1 MSTEVTSASM
11 ATFSPN
17 DIEALGVR
25 AEAMVESLGT
35 ISAEPDQLVRLFLTP
50 EHRRAA
56 DRVADWMRE
65 AGLEISEDALGTVRG
80 RYRAAGEDAGQNSAK
95 WLLIGSHIDTVIDA
109 GMYDG
114 PFGVIAGILAVWHFA
129 RAPRPL
135 PFGIDVLAFGDE
147 EGSRFPATLA
157 SSSAC
162 AGVFRAENLQLAD
175 RDGVT
180 LGDAI
185 KAYGKSAG
193 DIAAAA
199 YRSDEAAAYI
209 EVHIEQGPV
218 LEVRNQP
225 LGVVTAIV
233 GQTYLNVEFLGEAGH
248 AGTVPMLLRR
258 DALAGAAEAMLL
270 GESLARATK
279 GEVVATVG
287 RIAVAPGATNVIPA
301 NVVVIFDIRSGTEA
315 ARARLAEA
323 LKSGIRQIADRRH
336 LGLTITSTR
345 EVATTPCAL
354 QIQDCFADAVRALRA
369 EPLRLGS
376 GAGHDGQ
383 AMAKLCPIGMLFVRC
398 RGGISHNPMEYA
410 NPQDLGLA
418 VAALIGFIERFDPS
432 ALASPGAPNG
442 LAS

>member
-1 MSTEVTSASM
+1 M

-17 DIEALGVR
+17 DIEALGAR
-25 AEAMVESLGT
+25 AEAMVKSLGT
-35 ISAEPDQLVRLFLTP
+35 ISAEPDRLVRLFLTP

-56 DRVADWMRE
+56 DRVAEWMRA
-65 AGLEISEDALGTVRG
+65 AGLTVSEDALGTVRG
-80 RYRAAGEDAGQNSAK
+80 RLDGSARK
-95 WLLIGSHIDTVIDA
+95 RLLIGSHIDTVINA

-114 PFGVIAGILAVWHFA
+114 PFGVIAGILAAEHF
-129 RAPRPL
+129 RAKRL

-147 EGSRFPATLA
+147 EGSRFPATLS

-162 AGVFRAENLQLAD
+162 AGIFRTENLQLAD
-175 RDGVT
+175 RNGVT
-180 LGDAI
+180 LADALH
-185 KAYGKSAG
+185 AYGKSPD

-199 YRSDEAAAYI
+199 YARDEAAAYV

-218 LEVRNQP
+218 LEARKQP
-225 LGVVTAIV
+225 LGVVTAII

-270 GESLARATK
+270 GETLARETK

-301 NVVVIFDIRSGTEA
+301 NVVAIFDIRSGSES
-315 ARARLAEA
+315 ARAKLVDTVKA
-323 LKSGIRQIADRRH
+323 GIRGIADRRH
-336 LGLTITSTR
+336 LGLTITSPR
-345 EVATTPCAL
+345 EVATTPCDA
-354 QIQDCFADAVRALRA
+354 QVQDRFADAVRALGA

-418 VAALIGFIERFDPS
+418 VAALIGFIERFEPEK
-432 ALASPGAPNG
+432 LG
-442 LAS
+442 

>member
-1 MSTEVTSASM
+1 MPAFSQTEI
-11 ATFSPN
+11 
-17 DIEALGVR
+17 DALGTR
-25 AEAMVESLGT
+25 AEAMVNTLGA
-35 ISAEPDQLVRLFLTP
+35 ISAEPDRLVRLFLTP

-56 DRVADWMRE
+56 NRVADWMRE
-65 AGLEISEDALGTVRG
+65 AGLSVSEDALGTVRG
-80 RYRAAGEDAGQNSAK
+80 RRDGGPRR
-95 WLLIGSHIDTVIDA
+95 LLIGSHIDTVINA

-114 PFGVIAGILAVWHFA
+114 PFGVIAGILAAEHF
-129 RAPRPL
+129 RGRKL
-135 PFGIDVLAFGDE
+135 PFGIDILAFGDE

-162 AGVFRAENLQLAD
+162 AGVFRPENLELAD
-175 RDGVT
+175 RGGVT
-180 LGDAI
+180 LGNAI
-185 KAYGKSAG
+185 TAYGKSTEQ
-193 DIAAAA
+193 ISAAA
-199 YRSDEAAAYI
+199 YSRDEAAAYV

-218 LEVRNQP
+218 LETRNQP
-225 LGVVTAIV
+225 LGVVSAII
-233 GQTYLNVEFLGEAGH
+233 GQTYLNIEFLGEAGH

-270 GESLARATK
+270 GEQLARDTK

-301 NVVVIFDIRSGTEA
+301 NVVVIFDIRSGSEA
-315 ARARLAEA
+315 ARAKLADG
-323 LKSGIRQIADRRH
+323 LKAGVRAIADRRH

-345 EVATTPCAL
+345 EVATTPCHAA
-354 QIQDCFADAVRALRA
+354 IQDAFSQAVRALGA

-410 NPQDLGLA
+410 SPRDLGLA
-418 VAALIGFIERFDPS
+418 VAALIGFIERFEPS
-432 ALASPGAPNG
+432 KLG
-442 LAS
+442 